1 MSDYARPMPA
11 LGFDPT
17 CGADLTRSSLA
28 KQYGSVVT
36 ELQSAPPLVKG
47 ADTSQWQ
54 GQAGDALRV
63 MLSTVPSAIQ
73 STITPAQALQS
84 AASSW
89 AGEFTGFQPDADSL
103 EKQAATAQASPPKKP
118 PAPAVGRPS
127 PTAGPGAGADPLD
140 GLRTKA
146 HELNGRYLAAAKKTT
161 ESVPEDP
168 GLWEKTEPIRKVLEF
183 VLAPLDIA
191 DADHW
196 IDWLDKAAGVPAS
209 WLEVTDKQL
218 DIVESLQ
225 S

>member
-1 MSDYARPMPA
+1 MSDYARPMPT

-17 CGADLTRSSLA
+17 RGADLTRSLA

-47 ADTSQWQ
+47 VDTSQGQ
-54 GQAGDALRV
+54 AQAGDALRV
-63 MLSTVPSAIQ
+63 MLGTVPSAIQ
-73 STITPAQALQS
+73 SATTPAQALQS

-89 AGEFTGFQPDADSL
+89 AGQSTGFQSEADSL

-118 PAPAVGRPS
+118 PAPAVGHPS
-127 PTAGPGAGADPLD
+127 PTAGPGADADPLD
-140 GLRTKA
+140 GLRAKA
-146 HELNGRYLAAAKKTT
+146 HGLNGQYLAAAKKTT

-168 GLWEKTEPIRKVLEF
+168 GLREKTEPIRKMLEF

-196 IDWLDKAAGVPAS
+196 IDWQEKAAGVPAR
-209 WLEVTDKQL
+209 WLEGIDKQL

-225 S
+225 L